1 MVKGPAKVKVSTLTP
16 KKTLFSINRNSIDVD
31 NVADCTCH
39 EGNSRVRGT
48 PAKNRPVNV
57 HYHCRHCDQCV
68 TYSKSHVI
76 RHEVMVHSVRHPN
89 LNIIECPI
97 CAKLFIHVSEYHR
110 HVRMH
115 SAKTRDPNVRAI
127 VMAEDSKVEAL
138 MVKVVRPPDPEFRVK
153 KELKGNLASVKKELM
168 SGLQQT
174 TKYNFSPRRSF
185 GDNSVE
191 GSQMRPISLLDDRE
205 MPVLTPAILP
215 STEVRPVSN
224 MEHLEMPILT
234 PSPLKESFF
243 IRYCRDNTLMCDING
258 CQWKMVLATEIKEH
272 VWWAHGIHLN
282 KLQGYCDKCTES
294 FSQLCNL
301 LSHLQQKHG
310 VVHNVKL
317 ERMDPSEQEV
327 NRVNI
332 PTINRPPPVL
342 QSDINL
348 QPQGGLLIR
357 PDRDPNIKT
366 IQFHPDQNLH
376 CHIGQCNFFVNILSE
391 MRGHVK
397 FHHKER
403 VKFQKGLCRMCQY
416 APNKYKNFEKH
427 LRNKHNVEPGD
438 IGLEKESPGAVAGEN
453 KNQTSK
459 ANEIEGV
466 NPNTLPES
474 GNGTIVISSQARNAE
489 GNTKLPYSDEST
501 RTVAVPVSSTS
512 KVLES
517 QAGLESTGVSGQG
530 TGLLQDSSKH
540 VEKHFE
546 QQETNAQP
554 ANIIPAS
561 GALTAQNKLKSP
573 AANFVPPEFKPC
585 IQFKGDGS
593 VYCHVDNCIF
603 GARVLNDLKTHVADF
618 HGENIRSLRAYC
630 CVCSTPFS
638 RFASFPVH
646 LQSKHSVQLGHGG
659 DDMIWDN
666 QDEASDGAT
675 SAKISLPA
683 NSSHINISMQRDSKM
698 YCHIDHCNFSCSAL
712 DDLKHHVRKHGKAVT
727 DLQAF
732 CKLCEIMYSKY
743 PSFTRHVM
751 WKHSVDM
758 YNDSQKVTVRLPT
771 DGSALCGSLQDDGQ
785 LYCHINNCNF
795 VAVVLDELRQHFVG
809 VHGKAI
815 KDLIGFYCP
824 MCDFVYSMFSSFKQ
838 HIVWKHAVENYHDD
852 DSSRVLP
859 ASGPVGQRN
868 YVTATSPAG
877 GSWMNPSVSTNNF
890 GMWGIPGTII
900 PSSNSTGS
908 RTIRFKH
915 DYRIHCPN
923 ENCFFSAVIS
933 FEMAQH
939 VRAHG
944 LVLSHLKGYC
954 EICGSQNSNIYSFM
968 SHIRQKHGVQTNYA
982 LAGNSPVPFTMPQLI
997 HKPEFESHGHAET
1010 TATLRFKLNNRI
1022 HCYNEKCTF
1031 SATVTNDMTIHL
1043 KTVHGLTLQKVQGFC
1058 EVCQIYNN
1066 RASNFFTHLRQKHSV
1081 QTGERGYGTARFAPM
1096 DPDENQ
1102 LDEGTIQNV
1111 AFPGKETSKFGIFH
1125 PEMIHT
1131 DEPLY
1136 NYWESESDDEVSKT
1150 TVAPGGPIFY
1160 EEDGLHCFD
1169 ESCKFVGKV
1178 LSDIKLHLRDVHEK
1192 LIKDLGGICEL
1203 CGETFKSYQLF
1214 KKHLVDEHD
1223 VEVGKIA
1230 ESRENLQ
1237 KLAESSIS
1245 NVNSPKTQEIT
1256 QKQTQNQGQQSGEG
1270 RISCRQDKKLHCE
1283 FGKCNF
1289 ETKFLIKA
1297 REHVSAV
1304 HGVTE
1309 MQGYCQVCDIP
1320 HAKYARF
1327 KQHAVSKHSI
1337 EMGIPG
1343 AYSFPTNE
1351 AEKPA
1356 ENTKIEEKKKVPEL
1370 RTPSPVKS
1378 HLIPGNF
1385 HKTSLV
1391 PVVTACPTGE
1401 SYNLPGQELPVQA
1414 AKPSLFIHFKEDN
1427 NLYCLFSGCNFKS
1440 SVHSELRMHIQSAHG
1455 AYLRSIHAV
1464 CKICNSEH
1472 TYKDFIFHLKSKHG
1486 VETGWTGRESV
1497 VFTISVHNKT
1507 KAYCGGCG
1515 KKIRFREGRKD
1526 VLKEHITKFH
1536 KVSLAY
1542 LMYFCQACGTKT
1554 MNYHTF
1560 KLHLLQKKHRANYV
1574 DEIKKKIPEDK
1585 PSRDFLN
1592 TLELRRL
1599 PVTVKESREEILGH
1613 APKKVEIICHQ
1624 ENIFECQ
1631 MCRKIFPGIKYINE
1645 HIADWHPSNDIAYH
1659 CKLCNLKQANRKD
1672 FFCHLSSVLH
1682 KIAVHEEDASEEEEE
1697 ALSEDDGNEPEHPNQ
1712 ASSSLISELVS
1723 NAMRNVSAS
1732 LSGTPPGVP
1741 NSGLKLNTTNL
1752 LGQPTPN
1759 APFAKQQI
1767 NIPKRFQEREVD
1779 KDYAPKE
1786 LFPMKKKGL
1795 SKVYFGVDGKIHCG
1809 HCSFEQTIEMHM
1821 RNHLIQ
1827 VHKERLSFAFC
1838 ICELCS
1844 QCYNSYFP
1852 FKYHIGKCHGIR
1864 ESEDM
1869 ESPMPSIKIDVTE
1882 KGLIRC
1888 TRCQFTDVEPQYV
1901 RNHVADAHKI
1911 KQVYMQFE
1919 CSLCKMTTSQYNN
1932 FVSHLSFPKHKKT
1945 LEHKAYGDDVA
1956 NLNDIAGENVQT
1968 VKGRTESNT
1977 GPLISTKTNGTTD
1990 TSAVRGVHTP
2000 KVYSKSI
2007 KYMCK
2012 ECPSPAFFSSIDD
2025 LMKHKKVV
2033 HSNNT
2038 ATFRCKSCNLNMQTY
2053 KEFMDHIHSVHQG
2066 GKVKMA
2072 KPENASAKIQNMRS
2086 SSAASATK
2094 AKELSNKEATEAGNE
2109 EKSLTGKPPK
2119 EINNAGGNPEGEKTP
2134 LPSHTKTTDIP
2145 PVSLTEIQSCELQT
2159 VIIPQFKSKT
2169 IQKPVVLEQTSSK
2182 GKPEMDQKESSL
2194 SQLQTSNTAKISS
2207 KSLVQKTNVDDEQK
2221 GVSQMPARSAKRKM
2235 GDDDK
2240 ENVDLLA
2247 DEVTEVDVADE
2258 VPKVDK
2264 PVQAEKVQLVAN
2276 HEKSLINTTH
2286 PTCKCLCNICKL
2298 HFVNMRDF
2306 ERHLVTTHPGIQPIV
2321 TCRLCKLR
2329 FRTKRSLLKHVNS
2342 DDHQRKVKLAE
2353 VDMTERSSKHS

>member
-1 MVKGPAKVKVSTLTP
+1 MVKGPTKVKVSTPTP
-16 KKTLFSINRNSIDVD
+16 KKTLFSINRNSIDVE
-31 NVADCTCH
+31 NVADCTCD

-115 SAKTRDPNVRAI
+115 SAKTRDPNVKAI
-127 VMAEDSKVEAL
+127 VMEEDSKVEAL
-138 MVKVVRPPDPEFRVK
+138 MVKTPDPEFRIK
-153 KELKGNLASVKKELM
+153 KEFKRNLAYMKKELM
-168 SGLQQT
+168 LGLQQT
-174 TKYNFSPRRSF
+174 TRYNPGSRSSF
-185 GDNSVE
+185 GDNSME

-215 STEVRPVSN
+215 STEVRPASN

-234 PSPLKESFF
+234 PSPLKESFL
-243 IRYCRDNTLMCDING
+243 IRYCRDNTLMCDIKG

-301 LSHLQQKHG
+301 LAHLQQRHG

-317 ERMDPSEQEV
+317 EKMDPNEQEV

-332 PTINRPPPVL
+332 PNINRPAPVL
-342 QSDINL
+342 QSDINSQL
-348 QPQGGLLIR
+348 RRALLIR
-357 PDRDPNIKT
+357 PDRDPSIKT

-376 CHIGQCNFFVNILSE
+376 CHIGRCNFFVNILSE

-397 FHHKER
+397 FHHKEK
-403 VKFQKGLCRMCQY
+403 VKFQKGLCQMCEY

-438 IGLEKESPGAVAGEN
+438 IGLEKESPGAAAGE
-453 KNQTSK
+453 KESQTSK
-459 ANEIEGV
+459 TNENEGG
-466 NPNTLPES
+466 NPNILPES
-474 GNGTIVISSQARNAE
+474 GNGLTVISSQASNAE
-489 GNTKLPYSDEST
+489 GSTKLPCSSK
-501 RTVAVPVSSTS
+501 TVAVPMSSTS

-517 QAGLESTGVSGQG
+517 QTGLESTGVSSQG
-530 TGLLQDSSKH
+530 TGLPQESRKH
-540 VEKHFE
+540 VEKHSE
-546 QQETNAQP
+546 QETTNAQAKMVP
-554 ANIIPAS
+554 VS
-561 GALTAQNKLKSP
+561 GALATQDKSKSV

-585 IQFKGDGS
+585 IQFKNDGN

-603 GARVLNDLKTHVADF
+603 GARILNDLKTHVADF

-630 CVCSTPFS
+630 CVCSMPFS

-646 LQSKHSVQLGHGG
+646 LQSKHSVQLGNGE
-659 DDMIWDN
+659 DDMIWDT
-666 QDEASDGAT
+666 QDEASDRAA
-675 SAKISLPA
+675 SAEISLPA
-683 NSSHINISMQRDSKM
+683 NSSHISISMQRDSKIH
-698 YCHIDHCNFSCSAL
+698 CHIDHCNFSCSTL
-712 DDLKHHVRKHGKAVT
+712 DDLKHHIREHGKAVS

-732 CKLCEIMYSKY
+732 CKLCEIMYPKY

-758 YNDSQKVTVRLPT
+758 YNDSQKVTVRLPK
-771 DGSALCGSLQDDGQ
+771 DGSELCGSLQDDGQ
-785 LYCHINNCNF
+785 LYCHISNCNF
-795 VAVVLDELRQHFVG
+795 VAVVLEELRQHFLTA
-809 VHGKAI
+809 HGKAI
-815 KDLIGFYCP
+815 KDLNGFYCP
-824 MCDFVYSMFSSFKQ
+824 VCDYVYGMFGSFKQ
-838 HIVWKHAVENYHDD
+838 HVVWKHEVENYHDD
-852 DSSRVLP
+852 DSSRALP
-859 ASGPVGQRN
+859 AGGPAGQRN
-868 YVTATSPAG
+868 YVTVTSPAG
-877 GSWMNPSVSTNNF
+877 GSWINPSVATNNL
-890 GMWGIPGTII
+890 GIWGTPGVII
-900 PSSNSTGS
+900 PQSNSTGS
-908 RTIRFKH
+908 RTIRFKD
-915 DYRIHCPN
+915 DYRMHCCD
-923 ENCFFSAVIS
+923 ENCLFSTRTS

-939 VRAHG
+939 VRVHG
-944 LVLSHLKGYC
+944 LVLSHLQGHC
-954 EICGSQNSNIYSFM
+954 EMCGSFSSNPYNFM
-968 SHIRQKHGVQTNYA
+968 SHIRQKHGVQTNHA
-982 LAGNSPVPFTMPQLI
+982 LASNSPFPFTMPQLI
-997 HKPEFESHGHAET
+997 HKPPEFESDGHMET
-1010 TATLRFKLNNRI
+1010 TVMLRFKLDNRI
-1022 HCYNEKCTF
+1022 HCYNERCTF
-1031 SATVTNDMTIHL
+1031 SATITNDMTTHL
-1043 KTVHGLTLQKVQGFC
+1043 KIVHGLTLQKVQGFC
-1058 EVCQIYNN
+1058 EVCQISNN
-1066 RASNFFTHLRQKHSV
+1066 RAGNFFTHLRQRHSV
-1081 QTGERGYGTARFAPM
+1081 QTGERRYGMAIFTPM

-1102 LDEGTIQNV
+1102 LDEGTVQNV
-1111 AFPGKETSKFGIFH
+1111 KFPGEETSKFGIFH

-1136 NYWESESDDEVSKT
+1136 NYWESESDEEISET
-1150 TVAPGGPIFY
+1150 IVAPFGPIFY

-1169 ESCKFVGKV
+1169 ESCRFVGKV
-1178 LSDIKLHLRDVHEK
+1178 LSDIKLHLHDVHEK

-1214 KKHLVDEHD
+1214 KKHLIQEHD

-1230 ESRENLQ
+1230 ESKENLQ
-1237 KLAESSIS
+1237 KLAEPSIL

-1270 RISCRQDKKLHCE
+1270 RISCRQDKKLHCDFE
-1283 FGKCNF
+1283 KCHF
-1289 ETKFLIKA
+1289 ETKFLIEA

-1351 AEKPA
+1351 AEKPT
-1356 ENTKIEEKKKVPEL
+1356 ENTKKEEKKKGAEL

-1391 PVVTACPTGE
+1391 PVVTACATGE
-1401 SYNLPGQELPVQA
+1401 SYNLPGQELPVQT

-1427 NLYCLFSGCNFKS
+1427 NLYCLFSGCNFMS
-1440 SVHSELRMHIQSAHG
+1440 SVHSELRVHIQSAHG
-1455 AYLRSIHAV
+1455 AYLRSIHAA
-1464 CKICNSEH
+1464 CKVCNSEH

-1486 VETGWTGRESV
+1486 VETGWRGRESV
-1497 VFTISVHNKT
+1497 VFNIRVHNKT

-1515 KKIRFREGRKD
+1515 KKIRFRKGRKD
-1526 VLKEHITKFH
+1526 VLKEHITKVH

-1542 LMYFCQACGTKT
+1542 LMYFCQACGTRT

-1560 KLHLLQKKHRANYV
+1560 KLHLLQEKHRTNCV
-1574 DEIKKKIPEDK
+1574 DEIKKKNPENR

-1599 PVTVKESREEILGH
+1599 PITVKESREEMLGH
-1613 APKKVEIICHQ
+1613 APKKVEILCHQ
-1624 ENIFECQ
+1624 ENVLECQ
-1631 MCRKIFPGIKYINE
+1631 KCQKIFPDIKYINE
-1645 HIADWHPSNDIAYH
+1645 HIAEWHPSNEIAYH
-1659 CKLCNLKQANRKD
+1659 CKLCNLQQANRKD

-1682 KIAVHEEDASEEEEE
+1682 KIVVHEEDASEDDDE
-1697 ALSEDDGNEPEHPNQ
+1697 ALSEDDGNEPENPNQ
-1712 ASSSLISELVS
+1712 ASNEPENPNQAPSSLISELIS
-1723 NAMRNVSAS
+1723 NAVRNVSAS
-1732 LSGTPPGVP
+1732 LSGTSPGVP
-1741 NSGLKLNTTNL
+1741 NSVLKSNITNL

-1759 APFAKQQI
+1759 ANFVKQQM
-1767 NIPKRFQEREVD
+1767 NVPKRFQEREVD
-1779 KDYAPKE
+1779 KDSRPKE

-1795 SKVYFGVDGKIHCG
+1795 SKAYFGVDGKIHCG
-1809 HCSFEQTIEMHM
+1809 QCSFEHTIEMHM

-1827 VHKERLSFAFC
+1827 GHREKLSFAFC
-1838 ICELCS
+1838 VCELCS

-1919 CSLCKMTTSQYNN
+1919 CSPCKMTTSQYNN

-1945 LEHKAYGDDVA
+1945 LEHKAGNRNDDGATSAYGDDVA
-1956 NLNDIAGENVQT
+1956 NLNDIARENVQT
-1968 VKGRTESNT
+1968 VKGKTESNP
-1977 GPLISTKTNGTTD
+1977 GPLISTKTNGTAD
-1990 TSAVRGVHTP
+1990 TSAVPGVHTP

-2007 KYMCK
+2007 KYLCK
-2012 ECPSPAFFSSIDD
+2012 ECPTAAFFSSIDD
-2025 LMKHKKVV
+2025 LMNHKRVV
-2033 HSNNT
+2033 HSTNT
-2038 ATFRCKSCNLNMQTY
+2038 ATFRCKSCNLNMKTY

-2072 KPENASAKIQNMRS
+2072 KPENASAKILNVSS
-2086 SSAASATK
+2086 SSAASAST
-2094 AKELSNKEATEAGNE
+2094 AKEPSNKEAVEAGRKEN
-2109 EKSLTGKPPK
+2109 LTGKPLK
-2119 EINNAGGNPEGEKTP
+2119 EINNAEGNPEGEKISLRP
-2134 LPSHTKTTDIP
+2134 LTKSTEMP
-2145 PVSLTEIQSCELQT
+2145 PVPPTKIQRCELQT
-2159 VIIPQFKSKT
+2159 VIIPQFKTKT
-2169 IQKPVVLEQTSSK
+2169 IKKPVVSEQTSK

-2194 SQLQTSNTAKISS
+2194 SQLQTSNSEKISG
-2207 KSLVQKTNVDDEQK
+2207 KSLVQKANVNDKQK
-2221 GVSQMPARSAKRKM
+2221 GVSQMPARTAKRKM

-2240 ENVDLLA
+2240 ENVLA
-2247 DEVTEVDVADE
+2247 DEVT
-2258 VPKVDK
+2258 KVDET
-2264 PVQAEKVQLVAN
+2264 EKVQLVADQ
-2276 HEKSLINTTH
+2276 EKNLINTTH
-2286 PTCKCLCNICKL
+2286 PTCKSLCNICKL
-2298 HFVNMRDF
+2298 HFINMRDF

-2342 DDHQRKVKLAE
+2342 DDHQRKVKLTE
-2353 VDMTERSSKHS
+2353 VDMPE